1 MKFALQFNTI
11 VVENF
16 KEGHI
21 MSVTTIRLNEQE
33 EKMFQSYAELTGLPL
48 STLMKQ
54 ALTEKI
60 EDFLDL
66 QAGIEALQNITGES
80 ISLQDMMRDEGL

>member
-1 MKFALQFNTI
+1 
-11 VVENF
+11 
-16 KEGHI
+16 

-33 EKMFQSYAELTGLPL
+33 EAFFQSYAELTGQPL

-60 EDFLDL
+60 EEEYDL
-66 QAGIEALQNITGES
+66 QAVKEYESAKANGEV
-80 ISLQDMMRDEGL
+80 ILVDHEEFWGDL